1 MLAELVAD
9 GGTTLIDSEQLA
21 QEGKTTYDLG
31 VVTNEFA
38 DEYPDIVQTWVEQ
51 QDRAVKLIRDDPD
64 AAAAAV
70 AAELNLEPAAALAQ
84 MKDLIFLDAAEQAA
98 PDALGGGLGAALLRR
113 RRSSTR
119 SSSRSR
125 RRRTSS
131 STPTRST
138 PGSPRRWPR
147 GERAPSTA
155 SATSTVAGARPEVDA
170 LGPLDLEVGAGEF
183 VAIVGPSG
191 CGKSTLLSLLAGFQ
205 RPTAGAIT
213 VDGRPVRAPGPD
225 RGVVFQHPNL
235 YPWLSVRDNVAF
247 GLRMRGVAKRE
258 RQAAADAQ
266 IARVGLAEFADA
278 PPYELSGGMQ
288 QRCQIARMLASEP
301 EIMLL
306 DEPFGALDALTREQ
320 MQAELHGIWRESGR
334 TALFIT
340 HSVEEAAFLGTRVLV
355 MSERPGRIV
364 LRRGRAGARA
374 AHRRA
379 ADGAG
384 VRRLPRA
391 GGRARA

>member
-1 MLAELVAD
+1 MSVLLD
-9 GGTTLIDSEQLA
+9 GVRHV
-21 QEGKTTYDLG
+21 Y
-31 VVTNEFA
+31 
-38 DEYPDIVQTWVEQ
+38 
-51 QDRAVKLIRDDPD
+51 
-64 AAAAAV
+64 
-70 AAELNLEPAAALAQ
+70 
-84 MKDLIFLDAAEQAA
+84 
-98 PDALGGGLGAALLRR
+98 GGGR
-113 RRSSTR
+113 
-119 SSSRSR
+119 
-125 RRRTSS
+125 
-131 STPTRST
+131 
-138 PGSPRRWPR
+138 
-147 GERAPSTA
+147 
-155 SATSTVAGARPEVDA
+155 RPEVDA
-170 LGPLDLEVGAGEF
+170 LGPLDLEVGAGAF

-364 LRRGRAGARA
+364 LDEAVPAPAQRTAALRTAPEFVAFRERVAERVRDRVAVAG
-374 AHRRA
+374 
-379 ADGAG
+379 
-384 VRRLPRA
+384 
-391 GGRARA
+391 